1 MSISFCK
8 NNAWSTYFFPKYFL
22 CQDLFLKYCLCSFLF
37 FPKFQFFVLQAF
49 SCEVITTRVMQKL
62 LNLDVY
68 REMKLK
74 TKKYDSKVPV
84 PYL

>member
-1 MSISFCK
+1 MLI
-8 NNAWSTYFFPKYFL
+8 P
-22 CQDLFLKYCLCSFLF
+22 F